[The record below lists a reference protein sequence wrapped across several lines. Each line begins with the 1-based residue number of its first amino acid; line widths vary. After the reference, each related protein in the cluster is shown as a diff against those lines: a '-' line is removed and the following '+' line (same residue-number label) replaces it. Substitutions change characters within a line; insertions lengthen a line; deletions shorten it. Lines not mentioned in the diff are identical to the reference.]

1 MVVGL
6 TTTQSVSITTDVVRS
21 NLEKDEVYTTLYVIK
36 IAFHTM
42 LTQDIALG
50 ESQTVI
56 FEKVI
61 TNNGKGY
68 NRHTGQFTATRDGT
82 YYFTTSFLSA
92 KGNVHLQMMKNAEV
106 IGYSSGYPDNG
117 SSGSISATVNFIDHT
132 IKPVNMEY
140 PP

>member
-1 MVVGL
+1 
-6 TTTQSVSITTDVVRS
+6 
-21 NLEKDEVYTTLYVIK
+21 
-36 IAFHTM
+36 M

-56 FEKVI
+56 FDKVI

-92 KGNVHLQMMKNAEV
+92 KGNVHLQIMKNVEV

-117 SSGSISATVNFIDHT
+117 SSGSISATVNLKKGDVVKVTHKKGYSTQRIHGEYSMFTGFI
-132 IKPVNMEY
+132 V
-140 PP
+140 